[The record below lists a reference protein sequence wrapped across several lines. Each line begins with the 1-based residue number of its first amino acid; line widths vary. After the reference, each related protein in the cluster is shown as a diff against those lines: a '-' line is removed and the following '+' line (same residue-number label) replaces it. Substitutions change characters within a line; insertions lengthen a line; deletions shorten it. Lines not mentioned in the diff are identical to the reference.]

1 MKSLLP
7 ILTLVA
13 ASSAFAQTA
22 PNVAKKSPL
31 QHSLEVGYV
40 TSSAVF
46 DGAPAVVDDFS
57 GYNLAAKVYV
67 WQNVF
72 LALEY
77 VDSSADINSADPD
90 IPDQINVSRFG
101 YGIGASF
108 DLVGG
113 QLSVS
118 YTFGEAE
125 FETEGGIAPPG
136 DNTNDQG
143 RANVTF
149 SHTYQNGVSA
159 SVGVTQFLNDDVDD
173 ETAFILGVGYDFKNG
188 LSVNATYSPNSSDLG
203 VGEMSEDTFSL
214 GVKYSF

>member
-1 MKSLLP
+1 MKSILP
-7 ILTLVA
+7 VLTLVA
-13 ASSAFAQTA
+13 ASSALAQTA
-22 PNVAKKSPL
+22 PNVAKKSGF
-31 QHSLEVGYV
+31 QHSVEASYV
-40 TSSAVF
+40 TSSPVF
-46 DGAPAVVDDFS
+46 EGAPAIIDDFS

-72 LALEY
+72 VALEY

-90 IPDQINVSRFG
+90 IPDQINISRFG
-101 YGIGASF
+101 YGVGASF
-108 DLVGG
+108 DLAGG

-125 FETEGGIAPPG
+125 FETEGGIAAPG

-149 SHTYQNGVSA
+149 GHTYQNGVSA
-159 SVGVTQFLNDDVDD
+159 SIGITQFYNDLLDD

-188 LSVNATYSPNSSDLG
+188 LSVSATYSPNSSDLG

-214 GVKYSF
+214 GLKYSF